1 MQRLYKV
8 TFNRYTNYNK
18 NAVSD
23 GKKYIDTDEPLIIRE
38 DQIDGIRRYG
48 NGIRQLE
55 YIGVLYE

>member
-8 TFNRYTNYNK
+8 TFNRYTNCTER
-18 NAVSD
+18 VVID
-23 GKKYIDTDEPLIIRE
+23 GERYIDTDESLIIRE
-38 DQIDGIRRYG
+38 DQIDGIRRFG